1 MFVLKWVTDF
11 YDLGWDIKCD
21 CRKQQIYEL
30 RNFQFK
36 KQNFLK
42 NSDRNSF
49 VLTLL
54 DRKNFDTEL
63 RNCS

>member
-42 NSDRNSF
+42 KFRQKQF
-49 VLTLL
+49 
-54 DRKNFDTEL
+54 
-63 RNCS
+63 CSYFIR